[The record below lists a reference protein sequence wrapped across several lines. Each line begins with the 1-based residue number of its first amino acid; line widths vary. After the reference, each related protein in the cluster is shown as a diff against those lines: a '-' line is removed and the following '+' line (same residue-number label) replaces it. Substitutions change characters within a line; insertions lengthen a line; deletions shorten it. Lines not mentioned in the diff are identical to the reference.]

1 MYIVDSESVWV
12 CIVHDYPSSMISDD
26 VTEVYPMSRI
36 VQEASSQK
44 DLYGQGN
51 LQETY
56 YAVSCLYSMICSS
69 TAIICKLY
77 M

>member
-1 MYIVDSESVWV
+1 MICSCIYVFHISSFSV
-12 CIVHDYPSSMISDD
+12 CSDD
-26 VTEVYPMSRI
+26 VTEVYPMLKI

-56 YAVSCLYSMICSS
+56 YAVSASLN
-69 TAIICKLY
+69 
-77 M
+77 